1 MIAFSFTNQEIELLV
16 NLLQTEYTEKR
27 HELHYTDT
35 AVYKQLLKEQ
45 LELIEGLRAKIES
58 QGKEKLK

>member
-1 MIAFSFTNQEIELLV
+1 MV

-58 QGKEKLK
+58 QGKES

>member
-1 MIAFSFTNQEIELLV
+1 LRFHLLIKEIELLV

-35 AVYKQLLKEQ
+35 ADYKQLLKEQ